1 MIKSNGFIYLRNNEW
16 YKSKNI
22 IKMGISYN
30 IRNRESTYKTSE
42 PIAGEY
48 IFVIEILSN
57 KIDLS
62 ILDKYLKNNFKSN
75 NIYFDSGTEF
85 YNYEIKN
92 DIEPYLKTLDID
104 YKVLTKEEIY
114 LINLNNRLDNLNNR
128 LNIKPYEYQQY
139 ILNNIEYFFNINN
152 IGKLVWA
159 CGLGKALLSIFIIYI
174 LKFKSIVFGVPSKN
188 LQIQM
193 KSEILKIFPNKQNI
207 LFIGSHQDN
216 DIKSTTNKIEIKNF
230 LDKSRNQPIFIIT
243 TYHSSHLL
251 VDNDFKFDF
260 KIGDEAHHL
269 VGIEKDEENKKFLS
283 FHKIKTNKSLFMT
296 ATEKIVKIKAKELK
310 YSMDDE
316 NIFGKCIDNKTV
328 NWAIENK
335 KMTDY
340 NILILKNT
348 NKEVDE
354 IVNNLKLTILNKEIF
369 MTCYMA
375 LKSFENYNDLTHMLL
390 YTNSINDAEQA
401 KQYIDEILSLNI
413 LSISREQ
420 IYNDLLHNKNCNYN
434 KLKDEID
441 KFKKSEYGII
451 SCIYIFGEGF
461 DLPKLNGVCICGNM
475 ESETRIVQY
484 LLRPN
489 RLDKENLNKIAYIII
504 PYIDENGWNSE
515 KKSYKK
521 VRDII
526 AHLRNVDE
534 NIEQKIFMQS
544 LTKDKKKKKKNNYNY
559 NYIFEKNENEL
570 NKIKIRLK
578 YSKALYSE
586 LSEEQDEYNFIK
598 IINSDLKIKS
608 KSEYINS
615 KNKHSLFIDSPE
627 EYFNSFGIW
636 INWYDFLGVDTS
648 KFIQSKEEWVKFCKE
663 KNIKSIKE
671 YNEKCEQYE
680 ELPKNPSDF
689 YKSNFSNIL
698 DELKLNKRR

>member
-1 MIKSNGFIYLRNNEW
+1 MIESNGFIYLRDNEW
-16 YKSKNI
+16 YKSLNI

-30 IRNRESTYKTSE
+30 IRNRESTYITGE

-48 IFVIEILSN
+48 IYVIEILSN
-57 KIDLS
+57 KIDLKT
-62 ILDKYLKNNFKSN
+62 LDKYLQNNFKQY
-75 NIYFDSGTEF
+75 NIYFNGGLEF
-85 YNYEIKN
+85 FDLKIQSL
-92 DIEPYLKTLDID
+92 IEPYFKTLDIN

-114 LINLNNRLDNLNNR
+114 LINLNDRFNNLHNRSNK
-128 LNIKPYEYQQY
+128 KPYDYQQCV
-139 ILNNIEYFFNINN
+139 LNRIEYFFNINN
-152 IGKLVWA
+152 IGKLIWA

-193 KSEILKIFPNKQNI
+193 KSEILKIFPNEQNI

-230 LDKSRNQPIFIIT
+230 LDKSSKNEPIFIIT
-243 TYHSSHLL
+243 TYHSSYLL

-269 VGIEKDEENKKFLS
+269 TGIEKDEKNKKFLS
-283 FHKIKTNKSLFMT
+283 FHQIKSNKSLFMT
-296 ATEKIVKIKAKELK
+296 ATEKIVKIKTKELK

-375 LKSFENYNDLTHMLL
+375 LKSFENYNDLTHILL

-401 KQYIDEILSLNI
+401 KGYIDEILSLNI
-413 LSISREQ
+413 LSITREQ

-461 DLPKLNGVCICGNM
+461 DLPKLNGVGN
-475 ESETRIVQY
+475 SC
-484 LLRPN
+484 
-489 RLDKENLNKIAYIII
+489 
-504 PYIDENGWNSE
+504 
-515 KKSYKK
+515 
-521 VRDII
+521 
-526 AHLRNVDE
+526 
-534 NIEQKIFMQS
+534 F
-544 LTKDKKKKKKNNYNY
+544 
-559 NYIFEKNENEL
+559 
-570 NKIKIRLK
+570 
-578 YSKALYSE
+578 
-586 LSEEQDEYNFIK
+586 
-598 IINSDLKIKS
+598 
-608 KSEYINS
+608 
-615 KNKHSLFIDSPE
+615 
-627 EYFNSFGIW
+627 
-636 INWYDFLGVDTS
+636 
-648 KFIQSKEEWVKFCKE
+648 
-663 KNIKSIKE
+663 KSI
-671 YNEKCEQYE
+671 
-680 ELPKNPSDF
+680 
-689 YKSNFSNIL
+689 
-698 DELKLNKRR
+698 